1 MGMNRTSSRRDVMA
15 PKQPPAIWR
24 GIGCLLIIIV
34 PVLSYAAA
42 ELSIDYFIAQRLV
55 PRELLITPQ
64 VPDWL
69 WLAPVLARIVQ
80 AVIGRRAFL
89 AILVLTFVYILFLS
103 GIFSVLYA
111 YMYRLA
117 APKKYGPLDAP
128 PPRVKIK
135 KYKR

>member
-1 MGMNRTSSRRDVMA
+1 MA
-15 PKQPPAIWR
+15 AKQPPAIWR
-24 GIGCLLIIIV
+24 GIGCLLIILV

-42 ELSIDYFIAQRLV
+42 ELSLQFFIDQRLV

-64 VPDWL
+64 VPDWM

-80 AVIGRRAFL
+80 SVIGRSGFL

-111 YMYRLA
+111 FMYRLA
-117 APKKYGPLDAP
+117 APTKYGPMDAP
-128 PPRVKIK
+128 PPRIKIK